1 MRRHHCISAD
11 AVTKRRSRYLLVNLI
26 PGARILVGVI
36 LTFDLERRLK
46 LIGIAMWE
54 GGEGMISQGYSR
66 HF

>member
-11 AVTKRRSRYLLVNLI
+11 AVTKLRSKYLLVNLI

-46 LIGIAMWE
+46 LIGIPMWE
-54 GGEGMISQGYSR
+54 RGGGGAWWAVR
-66 HF
+66 RAA